1 MIGIGDAEE
10 IGDLEPR
17 AVGHDLSAYRLRTA
31 AAPRLRPAPPV
42 LDTTP
47 TPFGV
52 GIWRSPARP
61 SNWSAT
67 SAKLAAADTPAM
79 WPQAIR
85 PPDTFTGSLPPRS
98 VTPLRRN
105 AV

>member
-1 MIGIGDAEE
+1 MIAVGDAQQ

-17 AVGHDLSAYRLRTA
+17 MIGHDLSAYLLRTA

-42 LDTTP
+42 LETTP
-47 TPFGV
+47 TPFGQ
-52 GIWRSPARP
+52 GTWRSPARP
-61 SNWSAT
+61 SNWSVT
-67 SAKLAAADTPAM
+67 SAKLAAADTPAI

-85 PPDTFTGSLPPRS
+85 PPDTFTGRLPSR
-98 VTPLRRN
+98 